1 MQQVEEGCLYQM
13 VLGSYGRP
21 LNSKT
26 TWSGLGLV
34 GHLAGGGGV
43 NGGVEAGDMGYVCIH
58 SFIHSRNVKGSQ
70 SFRAHSFMQQVMAE
84 HLLFAQHVLEARV
97 L

>member
-1 MQQVEEGCLYQM
+1 MNGGAE
-13 VLGSYGRP
+13 
-21 LNSKT
+21 
-26 TWSGLGLV
+26 
-34 GHLAGGGGV
+34 AGGR
-43 NGGVEAGDMGYVCIH
+43 GYACIH

-84 HLLFAQHVLEARV
+84 HPLFAQHALEAGV

>member
-1 MQQVEEGCLYQM
+1 M
-13 VLGSYGRP
+13 
-21 LNSKT
+21 
-26 TWSGLGLV
+26 
-34 GHLAGGGGV
+34 
-43 NGGVEAGDMGYVCIH
+43 NGGAEAGDRGYACIH

-84 HLLFAQHVLEARV
+84 HLLSAQHVLEARV